1 MLLIFANLLIQAP
14 LNKNE
19 AKRQCW

>member
-1 MLLIFANLLIQAP
+1 MLLIFANLLIHAP